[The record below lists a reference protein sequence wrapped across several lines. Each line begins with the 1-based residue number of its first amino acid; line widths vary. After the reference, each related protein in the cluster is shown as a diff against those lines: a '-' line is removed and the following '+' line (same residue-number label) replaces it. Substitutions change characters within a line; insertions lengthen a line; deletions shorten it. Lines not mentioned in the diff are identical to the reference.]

1 MKKFNIIAI
10 LSATALLS
18 SCGLYNKYERPEVQ
32 TDGIMRDAA
41 QYATVSE
48 ETSFGDVDWH
58 EVFTDPQL
66 QALIE
71 QGLEK
76 NVDLLNAIE
85 DVKMA
90 KAQLQSA
97 RLAFLP
103 SFTFSPNGTLSKVY
117 DMGADMSKTY
127 SFPVTASWNAD
138 IWGSLASA
146 NRSSKAAYLQSQDY
160 QQSVRS
166 SIITGIATT
175 YYSLLLLDRQ
185 LEILLDM
192 QTLTK
197 DNWNMTKLQKDLG
210 TTRETAVV
218 AAESNH
224 LSVQSQIIDMKRQI
238 SAAENSL
245 SLLVGQAAQSIQRG
259 KLENQN
265 LPSSFSIGI
274 ADSLLANRPDVHAAE
289 LSLAQCF
296 YSVQQAKAAF
306 YPGLTFTVNGA
317 YSNSVGSAVI
327 NPGKF
332 LLSAVGQLTQPIFQN
347 GKLVANLKVTKAQYE
362 QAYNTWQYTLLKA
375 GSEVSDALVLYNSS
389 DEKSKIDQ
397 RNVEVLQKSVSYT
410 RDLYKMGSST
420 YLEILTA
427 QQNLLNAEI
436 TQATDDYNKMSAV
449 VSLYSALG
457 GGRK

>member
-32 TDGIMRDAA
+32 TEGIMRDAA
-41 QYATVSE
+41 QYATVGG

-76 NVDLLNAIE
+76 NADLLNAIE
-85 DVKMA
+85 DVNIA

-103 SFTFSPNGTLSKVY
+103 SFSFAPNGTLSKVY
-117 DMGADMSKTY
+117 DMGTDMSKTY

-160 QQSVRS
+160 QQAVRS

-192 QTLTK
+192 QTLTE
-197 DNWNMTKLQKDLG
+197 DTWNMTKLQKELG

-218 AAESNH
+218 AAESSH
-224 LSVQSQIIDMKRQI
+224 LSVQSEIIDMKRQI

-259 KLENQN
+259 RLENQN
-265 LPSSFSIGI
+265 LPTTFSIGI

-296 YSVQQAKAAF
+296 YSIQQAKAAF

-317 YSNSVGSAVI
+317 YSNEIGSAVI

-362 QAYNTWQYTLLKA
+362 KAYNTWQYTLLKA
-375 GSEVSDALVLYNSS
+375 GSEVSDALVLYNAS
-389 DEKSKIDQ
+389 DDKSKIDQ

-420 YLEILTA
+420 YLEVITA